1 MSENITYT
9 LLDYN
14 QTQDLYSVGLTDDVI
29 KIILRLENSY
39 PLTFL
44 EKESLRKKIDKL
56 DIVFWIK
63 NRYGFCEIVN
73 QKLSEYIDSSPLQL
87 EGNHEEV
94 FFPVESRQVAKSLN
108 NIVAETKKI
117 VHASGL
123 SLALKNRSKCSDLI
137 NIPIISEEDT
147 VIAIISLSFDSQAEK
162 KSEMVENYSREAQ
175 YLKKIP
181 FASAILSTSGLILA
195 INTKFHEFLGHLGL
209 RLDNSLINEVFL
221 PNFIKIYNNFISS
234 DEAELKLN
242 SSELIANQTESLSI
256 SLGKIFDKKHDID
269 SAILTINS
277 SILIISADDQ
287 NNKFNMIENL
297 IRNNPDAVLICD
309 KENLKFIEVN
319 EPATNLYGYR
329 RDEMLEMDLTDLYSP
344 EDIQLLS
351 DSSSTNVREG
361 TFQGPYKHR
370 KKDGKIILVEM
381 SRYHVKYKDRE
392 ALFNVVRNI
401 TDKLEAEKR
410 NQSFQSIFSYTD
422 NLIFITDSSGF
433 ISFINQSVTKT
444 LGYTK
449 NDLMHSSFLSIVSDE
464 DRNLVLHSLFDADKK
479 DESSTDIILKS
490 IDGRFLNVHA
500 IATPVFDFNN
510 EIESLTI
517 IGKVRQSK
525 STLESEKL
533 NEKKDDS
540 EIKETGAGGI
550 DSKFLKDLFHELLTP
565 INVILGF
572 AQDITESL
580 PKPTPEQKEA
590 AKIITE
596 NRVYLLNS
604 MNTAFEYISVSE
616 EDSNFLVAET
626 KITDVIDQLLKD
638 IEDSKGIIDAEF
650 AYGKISSSLKFETD
664 RQRFKYFLMLLFRI
678 VAKLSTHKKIY
689 FSAYAQDKDYFIV
702 TFRDLQTHCSKQLVG
717 NLKNIFELDENK
729 QPENFGIS
737 KVMIK
742 LAQKLLKILKGYYS
756 ITSEGIDKNDYGIV
770 FPILFKSSQKIKI
783 ETKAAQVISE
793 EKTKTKFDP
802 TSDSAAKLRNELRI
816 EALRE
821 KIRKIESLQKQKE
834 NEDDNEDI
842 YEVSNDDGS
851 IKNKI
856 EYIDLDLQ
864 ENSENEEEDETI
876 EVIETTAPKDK
887 VVQPPAHQNTDE
899 KVDITNFSCLYFE
912 DQIDSQI
919 LFSVQMKGLK
929 NLNFAV
935 SFEESLPM
943 LESGNYDFIVIDIN
957 LQGSYN
963 GLDILRII
971 RSMPKYENT
980 PVFAVT
986 AYVLPGDQQKFVLA
1000 GFNGFIS
1007 KPIFRDQM
1015 IDLLAEVFNEP
1026 EQS

>member
-1 MSENITYT
+1 
-9 LLDYN
+9 
-14 QTQDLYSVGLTDDVI
+14 
-29 KIILRLENSY
+29 
-39 PLTFL
+39 
-44 EKESLRKKIDKL
+44 
-56 DIVFWIK
+56 
-63 NRYGFCEIVN
+63 
-73 QKLSEYIDSSPLQL
+73 
-87 EGNHEEV
+87 
-94 FFPVESRQVAKSLN
+94 
-108 NIVAETKKI
+108 
-117 VHASGL
+117 
-123 SLALKNRSKCSDLI
+123 
-137 NIPIISEEDT
+137 
-147 VIAIISLSFDSQAEK
+147 
-162 KSEMVENYSREAQ
+162 MVENYSREAQ

-361 TFQGPYKHR
+361 SFQGPYKHR

-540 EIKETGAGGI
+540 E
-550 DSKFLKDLFHELLTP
+550 
-565 INVILGF
+565 
-572 AQDITESL
+572 
-580 PKPTPEQKEA
+580 
-590 AKIITE
+590 
-596 NRVYLLNS
+596 
-604 MNTAFEYISVSE
+604 
-616 EDSNFLVAET
+616 T
-626 KITDVIDQLLKD
+626 K
-638 IEDSKGIIDAEF
+638 
-650 AYGKISSSLKFETD
+650 
-664 RQRFKYFLMLLFRI
+664 
-678 VAKLSTHKKIY
+678 
-689 FSAYAQDKDYFIV
+689 
-702 TFRDLQTHCSKQLVG
+702 RDWRR
-717 NLKNIFELDENK
+717 
-729 QPENFGIS
+729 
-737 KVMIK
+737 
-742 LAQKLLKILKGYYS
+742 
-756 ITSEGIDKNDYGIV
+756 
-770 FPILFKSSQKIKI
+770 
-783 ETKAAQVISE
+783 
-793 EKTKTKFDP
+793 
-802 TSDSAAKLRNELRI
+802 RN
-816 EALRE
+816 
-821 KIRKIESLQKQKE
+821 
-834 NEDDNEDI
+834 
-842 YEVSNDDGS
+842 
-851 IKNKI
+851 
-856 EYIDLDLQ
+856 
-864 ENSENEEEDETI
+864 
-876 EVIETTAPKDK
+876 
-887 VVQPPAHQNTDE
+887 
-899 KVDITNFSCLYFE
+899 
-912 DQIDSQI
+912 
-919 LFSVQMKGLK
+919 
-929 NLNFAV
+929 
-935 SFEESLPM
+935 
-943 LESGNYDFIVIDIN
+943 
-957 LQGSYN
+957 
-963 GLDILRII
+963 
-971 RSMPKYENT
+971 
-980 PVFAVT
+980 
-986 AYVLPGDQQKFVLA
+986 
-1000 GFNGFIS
+1000 
-1007 KPIFRDQM
+1007 
-1015 IDLLAEVFNEP
+1015 
-1026 EQS
+1026 

>member
-1 MSENITYT
+1 MTDNITYT
-9 LLDYN
+9 LLNYN
-14 QTQDLYSVGLTDDVI
+14 QTQDLYSAGLTDDVI
-29 KIILRLENSY
+29 KIIARLEISY

-63 NRYGFCEIVN
+63 NRYGFCELVN
-73 QKLSEYIDSSPLQL
+73 EKLSEYFESSPLQL

-94 FFPVESRQVAKSLN
+94 FFPVESRQVIKSLN

-117 VHASGL
+117 VCASGI
-123 SLALKNRSKCSDLI
+123 SFELKMSSKYSSLI

-147 VIAIISLSFDSQAEK
+147 VIAIISISSDSQAEK
-162 KSEMVENYSREAQ
+162 KSEIVENYSREAQ
-175 YLKKIP
+175 LFNKIP
-181 FASAILSTSGLILA
+181 FACAILSRSGLILA
-195 INTKFHEFLGHLGL
+195 RNTKFREFLGHLGL

-221 PNFIKIYNNFISS
+221 PNFIQIYNDFISS
-234 DEAELKLN
+234 DDAELKLN
-242 SSELIANQTESLSI
+242 SSEFIANQTQSLSI
-256 SLGKIFDKKHDID
+256 SLGKIFDKKHGID
-269 SAILTINS
+269 SAILTVDS
-277 SILIISADDQ
+277 SISRVFADEQFD
-287 NNKFNMIENL
+287 KLNMIENL

-309 KENLKFIEVN
+309 KENLKFIEIN

-351 DSSSTNVREG
+351 DSSSANVREG
-361 TFQGPYKHR
+361 SFQGPYKHR

-410 NQSFQSIFSYTD
+410 NQSFQSIFNYTD

-449 NDLMHSSFLSIVSDE
+449 NDLMNSSFLSIVSDE
-464 DRNLVLHSLFDADKK
+464 DRNLVLHSIFNVDKK
-479 DESSTDIILKS
+479 EESSTDITLKT
-490 IDGRFLNVHA
+490 IDGRFLIVNVL
-500 IATPVFDFNN
+500 ATPVFDFNK

-517 IGKVRQSK
+517 LGKFKQLGP
-525 STLESEKL
+525 TLGFEQL
-533 NEKKDDS
+533 NKMKDDS
-540 EIKETGAGGI
+540 ATKETVSDGI
-550 DSKFLKDLFHELLTP
+550 DSTFLKDLFHELLTP

-572 AQDITESL
+572 AQEITESVD
-580 PKPTPEQKEA
+580 KPTPEQKEA
-590 AKIITE
+590 AKIINE
-596 NRVYLLNS
+596 NRVHLLNS
-604 MNTAFEYISVSE
+604 INTALEYVE
-616 EDSNFLVAET
+616 VNEADSNFLVAET
-626 KITDVIDQLLKD
+626 KIADVIDQLLKD
-638 IEDSKGIIDAEF
+638 IEESKGIIDVEF

-678 VAKLSTHKKIY
+678 VAKLSAQKKIY

-702 TFRDLQTHCSKQLVG
+702 TFRDLQNHCSKQLVG
-717 NLKNIFELDENK
+717 NLKNIFDGDENK
-729 QPENFGIS
+729 PQENFGIS

-742 LAQKLLKILKGYYS
+742 LAQKLLKILNGSYS
-756 ITSEGIDKNDYGIV
+756 ITSEDLDKNDYGIV
-770 FPILFKSSQKIKI
+770 FPIIFKSSQKVKI

-793 EKTKTKFDP
+793 EKTKTKIDP
-802 TSDSAAKLRNELRI
+802 TTDSAAKLRNELRI
-816 EALRE
+816 ETLRE

-834 NEDDNEDI
+834 NEDDIEDI
-842 YEVSNDDGS
+842 YEVSDEEGS

-856 EYIDLDLQ
+856 EYIDLDLH
-864 ENSENEEEDETI
+864 ENSEREVEDETI
-876 EVIETTAPKDK
+876 EVIETTASKDK

-899 KVDITNFSCLYFE
+899 KVDITNYSCLYFE

-986 AYVLPGDQQKFVLA
+986 AYVLPGDQPKFVIA
-1000 GFNGFIS
+1000 GFSGFIS